1 MFNTDRCW
9 KKQLNIAKDARLVDV
24 LCYRIYLNYR
34 LFDGT
39 SKYKELHEMVKEAK
53 AIPETEVGTVT
64 TRVMEKKEAMLE

>member
-1 MFNTDRCW
+1 MSYS
-9 KKQLNIAKDARLVDV
+9 LL
-24 LCYRIYLNYR
+24 
-34 LFDGT
+34 DGT